1 LLGFGQVAEDA
12 HAPAFERGPGF
23 SIVAVADPAPKR
35 LAAARARFPRA
46 RAYPSPEALLD
57 SESGLDFVD
66 IAVPPFLHAELA
78 MRALRRRLHVLCEK
92 PLALTARDF
101 ESLRAEAAR
110 QKKALF
116 PVHNWKHC
124 PQFSAL
130 HALLREGAV
139 GEPRHLQLHALRRRP
154 ASVRSGSNWR
164 TDRGRAGGGILVD
177 HGWHNLYLACWL
189 MDRAP
194 RSASAF
200 LNFPGHASGGRHQS
214 LGGGTSSGYPSV
226 AESEDEAVCLVRF
239 EAASAVLV
247 LSWRAPVRG
256 QWGVVYGSSGSVELL
271 DDALLLRRGE
281 DPPQTIRFPEKIS
294 ASSAHPEWFSGTLR
308 DFRSAAAKPEARC
321 AELEEAGHCAALIES
336 LYAENKEPAR

>member
-1 LLGFGQVAEDA
+1 MTEHAPLRGALLGFGQVAEDA
-12 HAPAFERGPGF
+12 HAPAFERDPGF
-23 SIVAVADPAPKR
+23 SIVAVAEPVPKR

-46 RAYPSPEALLD
+46 KAYPSPEALLE

-66 IAVPPFLHAELA
+66 IAAPPFLHAELA
-78 MRALRRRLHVLCEK
+78 LRALRRRLHVLCEK
-92 PLALTARDF
+92 PLALSGGEF

-124 PQFSAL
+124 PQFAAL
-130 HALLREGAV
+130 RALLREGAV
-139 GEPRHLQLHALRRRP
+139 GEIRHLQLHALRRRP

-164 TDRGRAGGGILVD
+164 TDRVRAGGGILVD

-200 LNFPGHASGGRHQS
+200 LNFPGH
-214 LGGGTSSGYPSV
+214 PSE
-226 AESEDEAVCLVRF
+226 AEDEAVCLVRF

-281 DPPQTIRFPEKIS
+281 DPPQTIRFPERIS

-321 AELEEAGHCAALIES
+321 AELEEAGYCAALIES
-336 LYAENKEPAR
+336 LYAEAARK